1 MNVRITKTDSRAVV
15 PQYQTA
21 GSAAFDLHVIEDAEI
36 PPHGMAYLRT
46 GLIFGIPEGH
56 VMMIYGRSSLSRKM
70 GLRLSNQTGI
80 LDADFRG
87 PNDECL
93 IGLWNPGEAPVTVA
107 AGSRVAQA
115 MILPIPRATFEE
127 GPAEGP
133 SRGGWGST
141 GGHGA

>member
-1 MNVRITKTDSRAVV
+1 MNVRITKTDPRAVI
-15 PQYQTA
+15 PAYQTP
-21 GSAAFDLHVIEDAEI
+21 GSGAFDLPVIEDAVI

-46 GLIFGIPEGH
+46 GLIFGIPKGH
-56 VMMIYGRSSLSRKM
+56 VMVIYPRSSLSRKM

-80 LDADFRG
+80 LDEDFCG
-87 PNDECL
+87 PEDECL
-93 IGLWNPGEAPVTVA
+93 IGLWNPGDTPVSVA

-115 MILPIPRATFEE
+115 MILPVPRATFTE